1 MSARPHVVISDVHLG
16 AIPEAR
22 ERRFLEFL
30 ASWRGRAEQIFFNG
44 DLFDFWFEY
53 RSVIPA
59 REFPVLRALAD
70 LRDSGVRLSLLGGNH
85 DAWGGRF
92 LRETLGIDLLE
103 GPVRLELAGW
113 RVWAAHGDGVGAGDL
128 GYRAL
133 KRVLRH
139 RWFVRAARGLV
150 HPDWAEWLA
159 RRVSQTG
166 DPSSRDRA
174 RSEAR
179 AGALAEF
186 ARARLRDDPTID
198 VVLLGHCHVPARI
211 EVEPGRFYVN
221 AGDWV
226 AHESYAIFEPGRVE
240 VRSADVP

>member
-1 MSARPHVVISDVHLG
+1 MSVPHVVISDVHLG

-59 REFPVLRALAD
+59 RAFPVLRILAD

-92 LRETLGIDLLE
+92 LGETLGIELLE
-103 GPVRLELAGW
+103 GPVRLNLAGW
-113 RVWAAHGDGVGAGDL
+113 RVWAAHGDGLGEGDL

-133 KRVLRH
+133 KKVLRQ
-139 RWFVRAARGLV
+139 RWFARAARWLV
-150 HPDWAEWLA
+150 HPDWAERLA

-166 DPSSRDRA
+166 DPRGRDRA

-179 AGALAEF
+179 AGALADF
-186 ARARLRDDPTID
+186 ARRRLAEDPTID
-198 VVLLGHCHVPARI
+198 VVLLGHCHVPERI
-211 EVEPGRFYVN
+211 EVEPRRYYVN

-226 AHESYAIFEPGRVE
+226 THESYAVFWPDRVE
-240 VRSADVP
+240 VLSWEGR